1 MSAPAADP
9 RGTQAR
15 VDRLVEIPTL
25 SSVVAEALRALDD
38 DESSTAD
45 LGRILSQ
52 DSALTAKL
60 LRIANSTVFNPSGKP
75 THSVTVALSRIGF
88 SEARNLV
95 LSVGV
100 VGAFGPKGFPVDYV
114 AFWKHSLATAH
125 AARAIAH
132 VAPALGSAAAGE
144 HAFVA
149 GLLHDVGIVA
159 LGASLGEPYA
169 RVFQVAKRESHAID
183 VVEQTRLG
191 VAHPAI
197 GERVLSRWGVPAAI
211 CAAVAHHA
219 RPDRAAPSAQPLAYA
234 VHLADVLAEQHVEAA
249 RLETTPPSLR
259 TETHDRLGLDP
270 WAEEQIVRHFSE
282 ELAGM
287 PLLGALGA
295 G

>member
-1 MSAPAADP
+1 MSAPAVDP

-25 SSVVAEALRALDD
+25 SSVVSEALRVLDD
-38 DESSTAD
+38 DEAGTAD
-45 LGRILSQ
+45 LGHVLSQ

-75 THSVTVALSRIGF
+75 THSVTVALSRVGF

-95 LSVGV
+95 ISVGV
-100 VGAFGPKGFPVDYV
+100 IGAFGPKGFPLDYV

-132 VAPALGSAAAGE
+132 VTPALGSEAAGE

-159 LGASLGEPYA
+159 LGAGLGEPYA
-169 RVFQVAKRESHAID
+169 RVFQIARRDAKPID
-183 VVEQTRLG
+183 VVEQSRLG
-191 VAHPAI
+191 LAHPAI

-234 VHLADVLAEQHVEAA
+234 VHLADVLAERHVEAA
-249 RLETTPPSLR
+249 RLESATPAAR
-259 TETHDRLGLDP
+259 TETHDRLQLDP
-270 WAEEQIVRHFSE
+270 WAEEQIVRRFTE
-282 ELAGM
+282 ELASS
-287 PLLGALGA
+287 PLLSALGA
-295 G
+295 E